1 MEAKIDR
8 DAESLLAIVEQHG
21 LHLLLKTG
29 IIAYDEAGHQSTID
43 LIFASTVMSNRL
55 IICKIPNDSRYGSDH
70 CLILS
75 LFNLETIE

>member
-29 IIAYDEAGHQSTID
+29 IIAYDEAGH
-43 LIFASTVMSNRL
+43 
-55 IICKIPNDSRYGSDH
+55 
-70 CLILS
+70 
-75 LFNLETIE
+75 